1 MPSPATTVAADDAEA
16 AEMARLKYQAQRMQT
31 PEERIR
37 RMPAT
42 PALPRRVQSQE
53 ILRAQSVASTA
64 LDTPAPV
71 QEATAAKTCKQTKKI
86 GKTKPGKK
94 GKKPV
99 KKTRKTKTVKKL
111 SKSKKG
117 KAATAKKPTA
127 KKPTAKKPT
136 APPAPDTNANVE
148 TVPTLT
154 PHMAEPVSPGAAAL
168 PSPAQSPAT
177 DARLAHA
184 MTQLYVTSPD
194 APPESSTPHDALAP
208 TELVE
213 VKAEHDKPDE
223 TQDVPRAEQDAYSPP
238 QDASTPQPESAAS
251 LLNRAQ
257 TTDLTALQ
265 ALVTESVRS
274 AIASPSESHGNA
286 PPNNNAAAA
295 PRATAASASD
305 ATAVADLPR
314 VRTRNK
320 EMHNRR
326 MRFYRTLESHLD

>member
-127 KKPTAKKPT
+127 KKPTA
-136 APPAPDTNANVE
+136 PPAPDTNANVE

-177 DARLAHA
+177 NARLAHA

-238 QDASTPQPESAAS
+238 QDASS

>member
-1 MPSPATTVAADDAEA
+1 MHSLWHQLLWT
-16 AEMARLKYQAQRMQT
+16 
-31 PEERIR
+31 
-37 RMPAT
+37 
-42 PALPRRVQSQE
+42 
-53 ILRAQSVASTA
+53 
-64 LDTPAPV
+64 TPAPV

-184 MTQLYVTSPD
+184 MDPVVCD
-194 APPESSTPHDALAP
+194 
-208 TELVE
+208 
-213 VKAEHDKPDE
+213 
-223 TQDVPRAEQDAYSPP
+223 
-238 QDASTPQPESAAS
+238 
-251 LLNRAQ
+251 
-257 TTDLTALQ
+257 
-265 ALVTESVRS
+265 
-274 AIASPSESHGNA
+274 
-286 PPNNNAAAA
+286 
-295 PRATAASASD
+295 
-305 ATAVADLPR
+305 
-314 VRTRNK
+314 
-320 EMHNRR
+320 
-326 MRFYRTLESHLD
+326 

>member
-127 KKPTAKKPT
+127 KKPTA
-136 APPAPDTNANVE
+136 PPAPDTNANVE

-238 QDASTPQPESAAS
+238 QDASTPQPESVAS
-251 LLNRAQ
+251 LLNRAL

-320 EMHNRR
+320 EMHNRG

>member
-127 KKPTAKKPT
+127 
-136 APPAPDTNANVE
+136 PPAPDTNANVE

-238 QDASTPQPESAAS
+238 QDASTPQPESVAS

>member
-117 KAATAKKPTA
+117 KAA
-127 KKPTAKKPT
+127 TAKKPT

>member
-94 GKKPV
+94 GKKAV

-117 KAATAKKPTA
+117 KAA
-127 KKPTAKKPT
+127 TAKKPT

-238 QDASTPQPESAAS
+238 QDASTPQPESVAS